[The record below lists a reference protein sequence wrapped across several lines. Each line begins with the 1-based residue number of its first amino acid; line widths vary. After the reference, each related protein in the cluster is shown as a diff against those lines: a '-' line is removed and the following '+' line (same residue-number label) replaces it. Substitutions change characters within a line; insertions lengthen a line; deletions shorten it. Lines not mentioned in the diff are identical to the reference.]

1 VDCVIFLFVCLFLFF
16 CFFVFLLHRYAK
28 STVESTG
35 ISARTEM
42 DPAKMTPPQRR
53 RMAARIAQ
61 LESPSV
67 RAIMEEV
74 KNETES
80 IRRATSLVRCRAA
93 STEPFDS
100 V

>member
-1 VDCVIFLFVCLFLFF
+1 
-16 CFFVFLLHRYAK
+16 
-28 STVESTG
+28 
-35 ISARTEM
+35 M

-93 STEPFDS
+93 STELF
-100 V
+100 